1 LSSYINTA
9 FSRFEEL
16 NWKKGK
22 RVMGFEIEDGVLV
35 KYDGDE
41 EIVKIPEGVKTI
53 YQISF
58 QHVGSRFE
66 QLMVCVD

>member
-1 LSSYINTA
+1 
-9 FSRFEEL
+9 
-16 NWKKGK
+16 
-22 RVMGFEIEDGVLV
+22 MGFEIEDGVLV

-41 EIVKIPEGVKTI
+41 EIVKIPEGVKAI

-66 QLMVCVD
+66 QLMVCIN

>member
-1 LSSYINTA
+1 
-9 FSRFEEL
+9 
-16 NWKKGK
+16 
-22 RVMGFEIEDGVLV
+22 MGFEIEDGVLV

-66 QLMVCVD
+66 QLITPFGFFRYAANLLHPTECSFS